1 MKIIVRIGL
10 KLNIIYFYIFKN
22 FFLIIK
28 WKWNLGVGI
37 KYIVFNYFCYKIV
50 SLKYGYLIKY

>member
-1 MKIIVRIGL
+1 MKV
-10 KLNIIYFYIFKN
+10 K
-22 FFLIIK
+22 
-28 WKWNLGVGI
+28 LGVGI

>member
-1 MKIIVRIGL
+1 MERFCKNWIKIEYNLFLYFKEFFFNNKMKV
-10 KLNIIYFYIFKN
+10 K
-22 FFLIIK
+22 
-28 WKWNLGVGI
+28 LGVGI